1 MLSQGESLILSMN
14 DDEEDDLNRIP
25 LYEIKDFSRRFKKI
39 KEEYLR
45 EKEKEGKL
53 KKDSSVKSMDL
64 TEIAFKDILM
74 STSAEPLPTTRRHL
88 IIS

>member
-1 MLSQGESLILSMN
+1 MGRSMLSQGESLILSMN
-14 DDEEDDLNRIP
+14 EDEEDNLNRIP

-53 KKDSSVKSMDL
+53 
-64 TEIAFKDILM
+64 
-74 STSAEPLPTTRRHL
+74 
-88 IIS
+88 